1 LKATGL
7 STFVGQSEFD
17 GNAKFDSTITA
28 GGSAGSNGQYLKTTG
43 SGVEWASFPTMRTS
57 QTFTA
62 SSGQTTFSFS
72 YTIGFLDV
80 FVNGVKLASSEFTAT
95 NGTSV
100 VLAVGSFVG
109 DIVELISYYT
119 VSGGGGGG
127 GGGISNVVED
137 TTPQLGGDLDL
148 FNKSITGTG
157 NVNITGI
164 ISATSF
170 KGPSGV
176 TATFIGDGSGLTNV
190 IGSGSGVVVKDDN
203 NVVGTAG
210 TINFAENLSVTPI
223 SAGIV
228 TVGVSSA
235 SLDIN
240 KLTVTGITT
249 FAGISTFTKYTAFNP
264 PIGSQVDFFGGTS
277 QQRMRFRNNGSNS
290 ALHLNTYV
298 NLWFGNVQ
306 TTQMEAHGTGNA
318 RHFRIKNYQEHSELG
333 GTYNTASGLRN
344 TFQVHSDFTKF
355 KGSPT
360 AGHESRTI
368 SEFNYYDGASLY
380 FNGVK
385 KLQTCGVGVT
395 ITSQLDVTNINASGV
410 TTTTEVRSNALSL
423 KNAAG
428 SATYAIFTNGGSAL
442 LKHNNTDRLET
453 SASGVTVT
461 GTVAA
466 TAYTGDGSQL
476 TGITGVS
483 TANVRTNT
491 LNVIGV
497 STLTNIDVDD
507 FIDVGSNI
515 QLGNAGV
522 VTATTFKGDGD
533 FVELDVDG
541 HTNLDNVNIAGV
553 VTATSFVGD
562 GSSLTGIDATALK
575 DGSGN
580 VIVQAGSLDVVVGAG
595 KTFKPASTN
604 STDLGTANERWRVIY
619 TNDLELS
626 NKGSQNSVDGTWG
639 DWTLQEGENDI
650 FMINNRNGK
659 KFKINLTEVSD
670 VS

>member
-1 LKATGL
+1 
-7 STFVGQSEFD
+7 
-17 GNAKFDSTITA
+17 
-28 GGSAGSNGQYLKTTG
+28 
-43 SGVEWASFPTMRTS
+43 
-57 QTFTA
+57 
-62 SSGQTTFSFS
+62 
-72 YTIGFLDV
+72 
-80 FVNGVKLASSEFTAT
+80 
-95 NGTSV
+95 
-100 VLAVGSFVG
+100 
-109 DIVELISYYT
+109 
-119 VSGGGGGG
+119 
-127 GGGISNVVED
+127 
-137 TTPQLGGDLDL
+137 
-148 FNKSITGTG
+148 
-157 NVNITGI
+157 
-164 ISATSF
+164 
-170 KGPSGV
+170 
-176 TATFIGDGSGLTNV
+176 
-190 IGSGSGVVVKDDN
+190 
-203 NVVGTAG
+203 
-210 TINFAENLSVTPI
+210 
-223 SAGIV
+223 
-228 TVGVSSA
+228 
-235 SLDIN
+235 
-240 KLTVTGITT
+240 
-249 FAGISTFTKYTAFNP
+249 
-264 PIGSQVDFFGGTS
+264 
-277 QQRMRFRNNGSNS
+277 
-290 ALHLNTYV
+290 
-298 NLWFGNVQ
+298 
-306 TTQMEAHGTGNA
+306 MEAHGTGNA

-344 TFQVHSDFTKF
+344 TFQVHSDFTTF
-355 KGSPT
+355 QGSPT

-466 TAYTGDGSQL
+466 TSYTGDGSQL
-476 TGITGVS
+476 TGIGAGS

-522 VTATTFKGDGD
+522 ITATTFKGDGD

-562 GSSLTGIDATALK
+562 GSSLTGISGGVTVQDEGSALSTTATTLNFV
-575 DGSGN
+575 GSGVVASGN
-580 VIVQAGSLDVVVGAG
+580 GATKTITIAGGSSQDTFRTIAVAGQSDVVADNATDTLTLVAGSNMTITTNAGSDTITFASSGGGGGGGTDVGITTSLTGTFTASAGSPSTINTFAYHDNDKVV
-595 KTFKPASTN
+595 
-604 STDLGTANERWRVIY
+604 EY
-619 TNDLELS
+619 TVYIKNGS
-626 NKGSQNSVDGTWG
+626 NFQSQKLLAMRDGT
-639 DWTLQEGENDI
+639 TIHSTQFAVMFSLSLI
-650 FMINNRNGK
+650 HI
-659 KFKINLTEVSD
+659 
-670 VS
+670 

>member
-1 LKATGL
+1 
-7 STFVGQSEFD
+7 
-17 GNAKFDSTITA
+17 
-28 GGSAGSNGQYLKTTG
+28 
-43 SGVEWASFPTMRTS
+43 M
-57 QTFTA
+57 
-62 SSGQTTFSFS
+62 
-72 YTIGFLDV
+72 
-80 FVNGVKLASSEFTAT
+80 
-95 NGTSV
+95 
-100 VLAVGSFVG
+100 AVGCFVG
-109 DIVELISYYT
+109 DIVELVSYNT

-190 IGSGSGVVVKDDN
+190 IGSGSGVVVKDDG

-562 GSSLTGIDATALK
+562 GSGLTGITASGTGVIIKNSGSTVGTAGTINFGTNLDVSALSGGAVTITATNTQLSTEEVQDIVGAMFTGNTETNITATYQDSDGTIDLIASGGGGGGTDVGITTNLSGSFTASAGTPATINTFTGYSSDDLVIEYTIYIKNGSDFQTQKLLAMRDGTTIHSTQFAVMFSSSLLVQCDATIS
-575 DGSGN
+575 SGN
-580 VIVQAGSLDVVVGAG
+580 ILLRATPETGVSGS
-595 KTFKPASTN
+595 TT
-604 STDLGTANERWRVIY
+604 Y
-619 TNDLELS
+619 
-626 NKGSQNSVDGTWG
+626 
-639 DWTLQEGENDI
+639 
-650 FMINNRNGK
+650 
-659 KFKINLTEVSD
+659 KIKREVM
-670 VS
+670 